1 MYTEEMANA
10 FHSII
15 APQGFSVDL
24 YDAENWIT
32 ILVDP
37 ESLVGKSEQ
46 ELQDIVSYINSVKLA
61 LEAAGAI
68 VLVTRDAIG
77 E

>member
-1 MYTEEMANA
+1 MYTEEMAKA
-10 FHSII
+10 FHQIT
-15 APQGFSVDL
+15 APEGFFIDL
-24 YDAENWIT
+24 YDAENWLT
-32 ILVDP
+32 IVVDPASLVD
-37 ESLVGKSEQ
+37 KSDQ

-61 LEAAGAI
+61 LESQGAV